1 MLPNNL
7 PEYHSPEIQPDV
19 SASHGLQEG
28 GRRNRTRCAGF
39 QLAKSAEHDGNE
51 EAGEGD
57 HNLLKQ
63 HRKHPGRVPE
73 SDNAGIQSGH
83 LLSAQ
88 SRRDS
93 LFIALFVALFQT

>member
-1 MLPNNL
+1 MGGRQ
-7 PEYHSPEIQPDV
+7 YHSPEIQSGV
-19 SASHGLQEG
+19 SASQVFQEG
-28 GRRNRTRCAGF
+28 ERRNRTRCAGF
-39 QLAKSAEHDGNE
+39 QLAKSAEHDENK

-57 HNLLKQ
+57 HNLLKR

-73 SDNAGIQSGH
+73 RDNARIQSGH

-93 LFIALFVALFQT
+93 LFVALFVALFQT